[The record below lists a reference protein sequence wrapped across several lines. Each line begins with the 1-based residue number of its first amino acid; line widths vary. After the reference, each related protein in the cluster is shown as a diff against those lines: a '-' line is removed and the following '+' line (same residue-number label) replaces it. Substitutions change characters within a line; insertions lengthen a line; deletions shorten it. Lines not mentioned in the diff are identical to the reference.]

1 MAKKYYYAVKKG
13 RKKGIFNTW
22 DECKKKVIGFKDAK
36 YKKFETLQGA
46 KNFISEVEDLEI
58 DIKPKDLE
66 KLDNLPKDLMISY
79 VDGSYN
85 IKTKEYGCGVV
96 IFTNEGKKTLSKKG
110 TNEEYSK
117 SRNVAGEIL
126 GAVESMEL
134 ALEMGKKTLK
144 IYYDY
149 RGIEEWALGN
159 WKTNN
164 ILTKNY
170 KIKYDNIKKSLKVIF
185 NKVEAHTGDKYNE
198 EADILAKK
206 SVGIE

>member
-1 MAKKYYYAVKKG
+1 MAKKFYYAVKEG
-13 RKKGIFNTW
+13 RNIGIFNTW
-22 DECKKKVIGFKDAK
+22 DECKKQVIGFKGAK
-36 YKKFETLQGA
+36 YKKFETVREA
-46 KNFISEVEDLEI
+46 EEFISGSGNEQAFSKIED
-58 DIKPKDLE
+58 
-66 KLDNLPKDLMISY
+66 LDNLEDIDKDLMISY